1 MGYRPF
7 IVKRPPFFSISQ
19 LENIEE
25 AVLRILEE
33 AGIAVID
40 DEILKRLGSSGFQI
54 RGNRAC
60 IDRRQVS
67 EFLDAERKNN
77 GYRFSEEPEPVDA
90 SRQNI
95 GVSLIEY
102 AQWVHNIES
111 DKVVPFDTKRLI
123 EATKLLH
130 VLELSGP
137 PGCPVDVP
145 APIQSVV
152 QYWVAA
158 TYSKYGRRR
167 VDPKALETLPY
178 IIDMSDV
185 LGEPLKY
192 LPVYVF
198 SPLTLVGESLKCV
211 LKYRDRLSGIWVN
224 NMPSVGCTASINV
237 GDAYALSVAEVIGSA
252 ILLREIIDIPIGW
265 GIGLFPIDLR
275 TLAMVFGSPE
285 NFLLQLAT
293 PEVNAYFHGTS
304 WYPAAGNIHTNAKLP
319 GAQSC
324 AEKSSLMT
332 AGALLGARSFGSVGL
347 LSLDEIFSAEQL
359 IYDLEIRDHIQRLVQ
374 GIDGDCNPDRCLRDV
389 IDGIDQKSFIT
400 LDTTLESYRQFY
412 WHPKLFNRQF
422 FSAWEG
428 DGAKPERQKAHAMIR
443 ELLKKHDYELDPKL
457 QSDIDKIL
465 ARAKAEFA
473 V

>member
-1 MGYRPF
+1 
-7 IVKRPPFFSISQ
+7 
-19 LENIEE
+19 
-25 AVLRILEE
+25 
-33 AGIAVID
+33 
-40 DEILKRLGSSGFQI
+40 
-54 RGNRAC
+54 
-60 IDRRQVS
+60 
-67 EFLDAERKNN
+67 
-77 GYRFSEEPEPVDA
+77 
-90 SRQNI
+90 
-95 GVSLIEY
+95 
-102 AQWVHNIES
+102 
-111 DKVVPFDTKRLI
+111 
-123 EATKLLH
+123 
-130 VLELSGP
+130 
-137 PGCPVDVP
+137 
-145 APIQSVV
+145 
-152 QYWVAA
+152 
-158 TYSKYGRRR
+158 
-167 VDPKALETLPY
+167 
-178 IIDMSDV
+178 
-185 LGEPLKY
+185 
-192 LPVYVF
+192 
-198 SPLTLVGESLKCV
+198 

-347 LSLDEIFSAEQL
+347 LSLDETFSAEQL